1 MKLNTLTRIST
12 FVVGIQRAVG
22 RCETA
27 EDTYGTPLRVAAPT
41 TGLFIRF
48 SRRRRMLT
56 VTGAGY
62 TIWLI
67 ASDSI
72 HESTRIREEEWY
84 RVEYPTSLSKAG
96 RDVGFFYLK
105 WEDILQ

>member
-22 RCETA
+22 RCETV
-27 EDTYGTPLRVAAPT
+27 EDTYGTPPSGCPNDR
-41 TGLFIRF
+41 FFFRF

>member
-1 MKLNTLTRIST
+1 MELPSEWLP
-12 FVVGIQRAVG
+12 QRPV
-22 RCETA
+22 
-27 EDTYGTPLRVAAPT
+27 Y
-41 TGLFIRF
+41 FFRF

>member
-1 MKLNTLTRIST
+1 LSEYRELLAGAKQQKTLVELPSEWLPESRSRKT
-12 FVVGIQRAVG
+12 FVI
-22 RCETA
+22 
-27 EDTYGTPLRVAAPT
+27 
-41 TGLFIRF
+41 
-48 SRRRRMLT
+48 RRRRMLT